1 MPDDRRGLRSV
12 TSIPRHDRL
21 FIMGSADDRLHL
33 RLKINNGLLL
43 VRDDVGTWL
52 IHGAADGL
60 VYPAGHRLVW
70 LLPLLERTP
79 SDVSAEL
86 SDVPVTDTP
95 LPALVRFALTAWGS
109 YWPTLALDWLDA
121 GWPTRD
127 LRDVLADMKD
137 SRELSQPLRDRAL
150 RLWHASAPA

>member
-1 MPDDRRGLRSV
+1 MR
-12 TSIPRHDRL
+12 
-21 FIMGSADDRLHL
+21 SADDRLHL
-33 RLKINNGLLL
+33 RLRINNGLLL
-43 VRDDVGTWL
+43 VRDGVGTWL
-52 IHGAADGL
+52 IRGAADGL
-60 VYPAGHRLVW
+60 VYPAGDRLVW
-70 LLPLLERTP
+70 LLPLLERTLN
-79 SDVSAEL
+79 DVSAEL
-86 SDVPVTDTP
+86 SDVPAADTP

-137 SRELSQPLRDRAL
+137 SCELSQQLRDRAL

>member
-1 MPDDRRGLRSV
+1 
-12 TSIPRHDRL
+12 
-21 FIMGSADDRLHL
+21 MGSAGDGPYLTL
-33 RLKINNGLLL
+33 RISNGPLL
-43 VRDDVGTWL
+43 VRDGVDTWL
-52 IHGAADGL
+52 IHGAADEL
-60 VYPAGHRLVW
+60 VYPAADRLVW

-86 SDVPVTDTP
+86 ADVSLADTP
-95 LPALVRFALTAWGS
+95 LPALVRFALTAWGKH
-109 YWPTLALDWLDA
+109 WPTLALDWLDA

-150 RLWHASAPA
+150 RLWSASAPA

>member
-1 MPDDRRGLRSV
+1 
-12 TSIPRHDRL
+12 
-21 FIMGSADDRLHL
+21 MGPADDRLHL
-33 RLKINNGLLL
+33 RVRINNGLLL
-43 VRDDVGTWL
+43 VRDGVGTWL

-60 VYPAGHRLVW
+60 VYPARARLVW

-86 SDVPVTDTP
+86 SAVPIANTP

-127 LRDVLADMKD
+127 LRDVLADLKD

-150 RLWHASAPA
+150 RLWHASATA

>member
-1 MPDDRRGLRSV
+1 
-12 TSIPRHDRL
+12 
-21 FIMGSADDRLHL
+21 MGSADDRLRL
-33 RLKINNGLLL
+33 RLRLNNGLLL
-43 VRDDVGTWL
+43 VRDGAGTWL

-60 VYPAGHRLVW
+60 VYPAADRLVW

-86 SDVPVTDTP
+86 SDVPVADTP

-150 RLWHASAPA
+150 RLWHASAHV

>member
-1 MPDDRRGLRSV
+1 
-12 TSIPRHDRL
+12 
-21 FIMGSADDRLHL
+21 MGSADDRLRL
-33 RLKINNGLLL
+33 RLRINNGLLL

-60 VYPAGHRLVW
+60 VYPAGDRLVW

-137 SRELSQPLRDRAL
+137 SREFSQPIRDRAL